1 MYMENG
7 VNVYNQSGVLGAAFL
22 ALLAMG
28 EVVWDD
34 LGSFSF
40 SKLSIYPSHES
51 ELFLLCSN
59 SKRIFSS
66 FRFFLSSCSRLLTV
80 AGIL

>member
-7 VNVYNQSGVLGAAFL
+7 VNVYNQSGVLETAFL
-22 ALLAMG
+22 TLLALG
-28 EVVWDD
+28 EVVWDG

-51 ELFLLCSN
+51 ELFL
-59 SKRIFSS
+59 I
-66 FRFFLSSCSRLLTV
+66 
-80 AGIL
+80 